1 MSETGTRQH
10 GPFDGEPS
18 PYGYGIDA
26 GGDPYGPWA
35 AEPPQPPGR
44 RRSGRALVAGGIA
57 ASVLGAAV
65 LGGVVGHDVLSNGGG
80 STTAPS
86 ASGGPGGSAAGGVGS
101 GGSSSGSAGSGGL
114 TGSSADSLGTGPS
127 NAAAIAQAVDPG
139 IVDVNTTIDYG
150 TAAGAGTGIV
160 LSSDGLVLTNNH
172 VVEGATSITVTSV
185 TTGRRYRAT
194 VVGYDRS
201 KDVALLQ
208 LQGASGLTPAKLGS
222 SASVTLGQKV
232 VGIGNANGTGGTPSY
247 AGGTVTALDHSLTA
261 SDSLTGTSE
270 QLSGMIETNA
280 SIIPGDSGGPLVTTS
295 GAVVGIDT
303 AGSSTF
309 QLGGGGQSSGFAV
322 PIDTALR
329 IVHQIESGRGTTTV
343 HVGPTAFLGVQ
354 VASSTAGSSNGG
366 SGFGGSGFGGS
377 GFGGS
382 GFGGSGF
389 GGSGFGDGGFG
400 GSQGVSGSQGFGGAQ
415 GSSGTAVAGAAVV
428 GIVSNSP
435 AARAGLAA
443 GDTITG
449 VNGTTVTSPTSL
461 TDALVQDHPG
471 ERVNVRFTDGYGQSH
486 TVAVVLATGPAQ

>member
-35 AEPPQPPGR
+35 SEPPQPPAR
-44 RRSGRALVAGGIA
+44 RRAGRALVAGGIA

-80 STTAPS
+80 STTTPS
-86 ASGGPGGSAAGGVGS
+86 ASSGSGGSASSGVGS
-101 GGSSSGSAGSGGL
+101 GGVGSGGL

-160 LSSDGLVLTNNH
+160 LSADGLVLTNNH

-194 VVGYDRS
+194 VLGYDRS

-261 SDSLTGTSE
+261 SDSLTGTTE
-270 QLSGMIETNA
+270 QLSGMIETDA

-329 IVHQIESGRGTTTV
+329 VVHQIESGRGTTTV

-354 VASSTAGSSNGG
+354 VASSTAGGG
-366 SGFGGSGFGGS
+366 GFGGGGFGGG
-377 GFGGS
+377 GFGGG
-382 GFGGSGF
+382 GFGGG
-389 GGSGFGDGGFG
+389 GFGDGGFG
-400 GSQGVSGSQGFGGAQ
+400 GSQ

-486 TVAVVLATGPAQ
+486 TVTVVLATGPAQ